1 MVVAAKKRK
10 TKKRKHVNDT
20 RYSPAVRLN
29 EVRELLNSANGAS
42 VYDIQ
47 ERMGVSVRTAH
58 RYIKALEQAGE
69 KLYDELEGHQ
79 KVWRLVPS
87 IRRNTITLTTT
98 QMISLYLSRR
108 IFDFLEGTGFK
119 EDLDEIFRS
128 LEVALKRK
136 DFLAA
141 KNLDRKLLDVNEAPY
156 EYEGRLDDVND
167 IVTALVSD
175 ERLSVVHNSVGRGK
189 KEFILDPYTLLVYK
203 KGLYLHGYSH
213 HHQGERTF
221 ALDGFKKIDW
231 RRGDWFEYPSGYEPS
246 QLFRGNFGLFKGPK
260 TMVRI
265 FFDERVKRF
274 VMRRKWHPKQQIK
287 NVAGGVEFST
297 EVEGTIELESWV
309 LSFGDKAEVLEPATL
324 RESIAKQL
332 EEAHKRYGRAQRS

>member
-1 MVVAAKKRK
+1 VAA
-10 TKKRKHVNDT
+10 TKKRSRKKKDKD

-29 EVRELLNSANGAS
+29 EVRELLNSSSGAS

-47 ERMGVSVRTAH
+47 ERMGVSIRTAH
-58 RYIKALEQAGE
+58 RYIKALEKAGE
-69 KLYDELEGHQ
+69 KLYDETQGHQ

-128 LEVALKRK
+128 LEVALKKK

-141 KNLDRKLLDVNEAPY
+141 KDLDRKLLDVNEAPY
-156 EYEGRLDDVND
+156 QYEGRLDDVND
-167 IVTALVSD
+167 IVTALVCD
-175 ERLSVVHNSVGRGK
+175 ERLSVIHTSVGRGR

-221 ALDGFKKIDW
+221 ALDGFKQINW
-231 RRGDWFEYPSGYEPS
+231 RKGDWFEYPANYEPS

-260 TMVRI
+260 TTVRI
-265 FFDERVKRF
+265 FFDETVKRF
-274 VMRRKWHPKQQIK
+274 IVRRKWHPKQQIK
-287 NVAGGVEFST
+287 NVSGGVEFIT
-297 EVEGTIELESWV
+297 ELEGTLELESWV

-332 EEAHKRYGRAQRS
+332 AQAHKRYS